1 MALRFGTHHFK
12 TLGLAAIMATT
23 LTSPSLAQDAIKVMV
38 FPGLQN
44 IPIFAAQAK
53 DMFEKRK
60 LSVEVLPAPSSD
72 ILRGGLIK
80 NDHQIV
86 HGAVDNALAMAEVAK
101 ADIAVLMGGDSG
113 WNHIFTQADTPS
125 IKDLRGKT
133 VIVDAP
139 ATAYAFQVYE
149 VLKRNGLNKGDYEV
163 KPVGSTFRRFDAMK
177 NDRSSGASTL
187 NPPFSILARRA
198 GLKDT
203 GEVVSTIGP
212 YQATAA
218 WVMKPWAQANEDV
231 LVRYI
236 QAYIEGLRWSLD
248 PKNKD
253 EAIELLVK
261 NLKLA
266 PDVAAESYAIAVD
279 PKGGMAK
286 DAAFDLEGF
295 RNVLKLRADWTGL
308 TPGAPEKYI
317 DLSYYKK
324 ALAGI

>member
-1 MALRFGTHHFK
+1 MRFTTLALAVMTAS
-12 TLGLAAIMATT
+12 LAATPV
-23 LTSPSLAQDAIKVMV
+23 SAQDTIKVMV

-44 IPIFAAQAK
+44 LPIFAAQAK
-53 DMFEKRK
+53 GLFQKRK
-60 LSVEVLPAPSSD
+60 LAVEVLPAPSSD

-139 ATAYAFQVYE
+139 MTAYAFQVYE

-177 NDRSSGASTL
+177 TDKTSGASTL
-187 NPPFSILARRA
+187 NPPFSIMARRA

-203 GEVVSTIGP
+203 GEVVQTIGP

-218 WVMKPWAQANEDV
+218 WVMKPWAQANSDIV
-231 LVRYI
+231 VRYI
-236 QAYIEGLRWSLD
+236 QAYVEGLRWSLD

-253 EAIELLVK
+253 EAIDLLVK

-286 DAAFDLEGF
+286 DAAFDMDGF
-295 RNVLKLRADWTGL
+295 KNVLKLRADWTGM

-324 ALAGI
+324 ALAGL

>member
-1 MALRFGTHHFK
+1 MAGYLK
-12 TLGLAAIMATT
+12 TLGLAVIMATT
-23 LTSPSLAQDAIKVMV
+23 LASPSLAQDAIKVMV

-44 IPIFAAQAK
+44 LPLFAAQAK
-53 DMFEKRK
+53 GLFEKRK

-113 WNHIFTQADTPS
+113 WNHIFTQAETPS

-177 NDRSSGASTL
+177 SDKSSGASTL

-218 WVMKPWAQANEDV
+218 WVMKPWAQTNSDL

-253 EAIELLVK
+253 EAIDLLVK

-286 DAAFDLEGF
+286 DAAFDMEGF
-295 RNVLKLRADWTGL
+295 RNVLKLRADWTGM

-317 DLSYYKK
+317 DLSYYKR
-324 ALAGI
+324 ALAGL

>member
-1 MALRFGTHHFK
+1 MARV
-12 TLGLAAIMATT
+12 
-23 LTSPSLAQDAIKVMV
+23 SRS
-38 FPGLQN
+38 
-44 IPIFAAQAK
+44 
-53 DMFEKRK
+53 
-60 LSVEVLPAPSSD
+60 
-72 ILRGGLIK
+72 GG
-80 NDHQIV
+80 
-86 HGAVDNALAMAEVAK
+86 
-101 ADIAVLMGGDSG
+101 S
-113 WNHIFTQADTPS
+113 
-125 IKDLRGKT
+125 R
-133 VIVDAP
+133 
-139 ATAYAFQVYE
+139 
-149 VLKRNGLNKGDYEV
+149 
-163 KPVGSTFRRFDAMK
+163 VGSTFRRFDAMK
-177 NDRSSGASTL
+177 TDKTSGASTL

-203 GEVVSTIGP
+203 GEVVSTIGR

-218 WVMKPWAQANEDV
+218 WVMKPWAQANEGV

-286 DAAFDLEGF
+286 DAAFDMEGF
-295 RNVLKLRADWTGL
+295 KNVLKLRADWTGM

-317 DLSYYKK
+317 DLSYYQK
-324 ALAGI
+324 ALAGL

>member
-1 MALRFGTHHFK
+1 MAGRFK
-12 TLGLAAIMATT
+12 TFGLAVIMTT
-23 LTSPSLAQDAIKVMV
+23 LAASPSFAQDAIKVMV

-44 IPIFAAQAK
+44 LPLFAAQAK
-53 DMFEKRK
+53 GLFEKRK

-125 IKDLRGKT
+125 INDLRGKT

-163 KPVGSTFRRFDAMK
+163 RPVGSTFRRFDAMK
-177 NDRSSGASTL
+177 SDKTAGASTL

-203 GEVVSTIGP
+203 GEVVQTIGP

-218 WVMKPWAQANEDV
+218 WVMKPWAQANSDL

-236 QAYIEGLRWSLD
+236 QAYVEGLRWSLD

-266 PDVAAESYAIAVD
+266 PDVAAESYAIAAD

-286 DAAFDLEGF
+286 DAAFDMEGF
-295 RNVLKLRADWTGL
+295 KNVIRLRADWTGNM
-308 TPGAPEKYI
+308 PGAAEKYI
-317 DLSYYKK
+317 DLSYYQK
-324 ALAGI
+324 ALAGL